1 MPTLE
6 AAGVNLYYEVYGDG
20 PSILGIHRT
29 PSSAL
34 LWVDAARELA
44 TRGSCVIYDR
54 RGFGRSGRPDAPSAM
69 GLHEN
74 VDDAVALLTAL
85 GAAPAAVIGR
95 STGGLIALALAHL
108 HPESVRALVLLE
120 AAFFSV
126 DQGAAAWAR
135 ALRGTVLE
143 AAQSEPEAA
152 SEAVIRAAL
161 GDDTWSGLPDDLR
174 ELFTAASPAVV
185 AEMHAS
191 GLDLSDDPLALSA
204 QELTAIACPTLLV
217 SSEQGPEACWLVN
230 DRLQQALPH
239 AETVMVSG
247 GHLVHPAHPLVLEF
261 LDRVLAP

>member
-1 MPTLE
+1 MPTLD
-6 AAGVNLYYEVYGDG
+6 AAGVDLYYEVYGDG
-20 PSILGIHRT
+20 PSILGIHGT

-54 RGFGRSGRPDAPSAM
+54 RGFGRSDAPSAM

-135 ALRGTVLE
+135 ALRETVLE

-161 GDDTWSGLPDDLR
+161 GDDTWSGLPEELR

-204 QELTAIACPTLLV
+204 QELSSIACPTLLV
-217 SSEQGPEACWLVN
+217 SSEEGPEACRLVN